1 MKFFPEFRNQF
12 SGYQSALKP
21 KDVVRLNANEG
32 RVLNPYREYPLKRN
46 EELLELFANLYGVE
60 KNGLITDRGVDG
72 ILELIFLVFNSPTT
86 RVLTS
91 APTYGMYK
99 VLADIYG
106 QDYFEIPLKENGS
119 LDSEF
124 LKQSQR
130 PGQIIIICR
139 PNNPTGDICPK
150 EQIEEVLKATR
161 GKSLVVL
168 DEAYADYLESK
179 EQGLDLLTRYQNL
192 LICRTL
198 SKYYSLAGLRVG
210 FGIANSSLVKKLIP
224 YQSPYPV
231 PSIVSEW
238 LIKNFN
244 QEFIS
249 TAYKEYQLL
258 EIEKQ
263 NLKEVLTAFGEVKVS
278 KANFVNLY
286 AVNAKWLYEKLKSSN
301 LEVRL
306 FEQLSFLRFSIGTQ
320 SEMQQLY
327 TSLENLK

>member
-1 MKFFPEFRNQF
+1 MKFFPDFRNQF

-46 EELLELFANLYGVE
+46 EKILEQFANLYGVE
-60 KNGLITDRGVDG
+60 KMNLIADRGVDG

-99 VLADIYG
+99 ILADIYG
-106 QDYFEIPLKENGS
+106 QEYFEVPLKGDGS
-119 LDSEF
+119 LNSEF
-124 LKQSQR
+124 LLQSQR

-150 EQIEEVLKATR
+150 EQIEEVLKATQ
-161 GKSLVVL
+161 GNSLVVL
-168 DEAYADYLESK
+168 DEAYADYLDSK

-210 FGIANSSLVKKLIP
+210 FGIANSALVEKLIP

-231 PSIVSEW
+231 PSIVSDW
-238 LIKNFN
+238 LVENFN
-244 QEFIS
+244 EDFIS
-249 TAYKEYQLL
+249 SANEEFQQM
-258 EIEKQ
+258 EIEK
-263 NLKEVLTAFGEVKVS
+263 LKLIEVLTAFGKVKDS
-278 KANFVNLY
+278 KSNFVNLY
-286 AVNAKWLYEKLKSSN
+286 TAESKRLYETLKSFN
-301 LEVRL
+301 VEVRL
-306 FEQLSFLRFSIGTQ
+306 FEQLNFLRFSIGTQ
-320 SEMQQLY
+320 SEMQRLY
-327 TSLENLK
+327 TSLENIR

>member
-1 MKFFPEFRNQF
+1 MKFFPDFRNQF

-46 EELLELFANLYGVE
+46 EKILEQFANLYGVE
-60 KNGLITDRGVDG
+60 KMNLIADRGVDG

-99 VLADIYG
+99 ILADIYG
-106 QDYFEIPLKENGS
+106 QEYFEVPLKGDGS
-119 LDSEF
+119 LNSEF
-124 LKQSQR
+124 LLQSQR

-150 EQIEEVLKATR
+150 EQIEEVLKATQ
-161 GKSLVVL
+161 GNSLVVL
-168 DEAYADYLESK
+168 DEAYADYLDSK

-210 FGIANSSLVKKLIP
+210 FGIANSALVEKLIP

-231 PSIVSEW
+231 PSIVSDW
-238 LIKNFN
+238 LVENFN
-244 QEFIS
+244 EDFIS
-249 TAYKEYQLL
+249 SANEEFQQM
-258 EIEKQ
+258 EIEK
-263 NLKEVLTAFGEVKVS
+263 LKLIEVLTAFGKVKDS
-278 KANFVNLY
+278 KSNFVNLY
-286 AVNAKWLYEKLKSSN
+286 AAESKRLYETLKSFN
-301 LEVRL
+301 VEVRL
-306 FEQLSFLRFSIGTQ
+306 FEQLNFLRFSIGTQ
-320 SEMQQLY
+320 SEMQRLY
-327 TSLENLK
+327 TSLENIR